1 MSSFIHARMH
11 VDVLQRHLVVC
22 AQSELGGHL
31 EREPAHWSVVS
42 IREPEH
48 AQPDLSHARRSCE
61 VLFLDQES
69 RIAGAFGSP
78 PSQAHLEKIFRFADA
93 VPTAPLLIHCWAGR
107 SRSTAV
113 ALALIVRALWNT
125 YSAGPALIR
134 EAADTLLTI
143 RPIARPN
150 SLVLKFGLE
159 LFLPA
164 KLAATLTKELINE
177 PRLLQNRLTIPNR

>member
-1 MSSFIHARMH
+1 MH
-11 VDVLQRHLVVC
+11 VDVLKRHLAVC
-22 AQSELGGHL
+22 AQAELSGHF
-31 EREPAHWSVVS
+31 ESSPSTSYWSVVS

-69 RIAGAFGSP
+69 GTAGAIGSP
-78 PSQAHLEKIFRFADA
+78 PSQGHLEKIFRFADA
-93 VPTAPLLIHCWAGR
+93 MPTAPLLIHCWAGR

-113 ALALIVRALWNT
+113 ALALIVRAMWNAGT
-125 YSAGPALIR
+125 VGPALIR
-134 EAADTLLTI
+134 EAADTLLAI

-150 SLVLKFGLE
+150 RLVLKLGLE

-177 PRLLQNRLTIPNR
+177 PRLLQNRMTIPNR